1 MDLFSGLRKMVEF
14 LGNEDRKTEEQRQEV
29 ERLWSEETAVNIQ
42 ESMVDQIMHFSH
54 VVACEGILGDYA
66 VYGKSFKATMEQVNL
81 YFDPMFPMLCGL
93 VRQLDPIPLTF
104 DPETSQ
110 FTLGDK
116 DFDRSCVPFHIGFI
130 QDGIFV
136 ESPAVGAIF
145 AEMSLNHKV
154 VKRVTLNRFEGQDF
168 IADGTPIPPSSLVLA
183 LKYGIHHLD
192 PTKIPKPTLDEFVLW
207 ERSFQTMAL
216 LFDFMR
222 SNKHSRS
229 IVASVIAHHC
239 SAHYR
244 VPANLALRIIDYAQE
259 QRTPFSGADFKISLD
274 FVPQPCAVRGALEL
288 FSF

>member
-81 YFDPMFPMLCGL
+81 YFDPVFPMLCGL

-116 DFDRSCVPFHIGFI
+116 DFDRSCVPFHIGFV

-229 IVASVIAHHC
+229 IVASVIVHHC

-244 VPANLALRIIDYAQE
+244 VPANLALRIIDYAQD
-259 QRTPFSGADFKISLD
+259 QRTPFSGAHFKISLD
-274 FVPQPCAVRGALEL
+274 FVPQPCAVRGAFEL

>member
-1 MDLFSGLRKMVEF
+1 MFSGLRKMVEF
-14 LGNEDRKTEEQRQEV
+14 LSNEDHKTEEERYEA

-54 VVACEGILGDYA
+54 VVACEGILSDYA
-66 VYGKSFKATMEQVNL
+66 VYGKSFKATMEQINL

-93 VRQLDPIPLTF
+93 TRLLDPIPLTF

-116 DFDRSCVPFHIGFI
+116 DFDPSCVPFHISFI
-130 QDGIFV
+130 RDGIFV
-136 ESPAVGAIF
+136 DSPAVGAIF

-154 VKRVTLNRFEGQDF
+154 VKRMTLNRFEESDF
-168 IADGTPIPPSSLVLA
+168 IADGSPIPPSSLVLA

-192 PTKIPKPTLDEFVLW
+192 PTKIPSPSLDEFVLW
-207 ERSFQTMAL
+207 ERSFSTMAL

-229 IVASVIAHHC
+229 IVASVIVHHC

-244 VPANLALRIIDYAQE
+244 VPSNLALRIIDYAQD
-259 QRTPFSGADFKISLD
+259 QRTPFRGADFKIALD
-274 FVPQPCAVRGALEL
+274 FVPQPCDVRGALEL